1 MVVVDVFKE
10 TASSLIIRFGLP
22 CQERPP
28 PNLKLHILGQNCPP
42 KFQDTNGLGGLWSVS
57 SSEMHCCAFLNVL
70 LT

>member
-22 CQERPP
+22 CQERPR

-42 KFQDTNGLGGLWSVS
+42 KFQDTNGLGGL
-57 SSEMHCCAFLNVL
+57 
-70 LT
+70 